1 MTTQTN
7 ATFIQPSDRIASFK
21 PYFFAALNL
30 KINRLRGAGVNVT
43 RLDMGSPDLPP
54 APFIV
59 DALVESARK
68 PSTHGYAQIGG
79 APNFKKAVTEYYHH
93 RHEVDLDPQTEVLTL
108 LGSKEGL
115 FNLSQ
120 VLLNPGD
127 VAIVPDPG
135 YPVYAASGT
144 IAGAEIYAMPLL
156 EKNNFLPDLDAIP
169 ADIAR
174 RAKILWLNYPNN
186 PTGAVA
192 SLEFFKK
199 AVDFAYKHQ
208 IVIANDA
215 PYMDICFDGY
225 RAPSILE
232 VEGAKEVSIEF
243 NSLSKTYNM
252 AGWRLGYCVGNTQ
265 MIGGLAKIKGYY
277 DYGIFSAIQ
286 VAGIVAMRVCDDNIV
301 EQVAV
306 YQKRRDVLCD
316 GLVKMGWEVEVP
328 KAGMF
333 LWVKIPEPYIRMG
346 SIKFSIEMMERA
358 NVAVAPGAGFG
369 VEGEGYLRLALVEN
383 ENRMTQA
390 LKQMRRALKEIDG
403 EVAAGTFQ
411 LTP

>member
-1 MTTQTN
+1 MTTN
-7 ATFIQPSDRIASFK
+7 PSASFIQPASRIASFK
-21 PYFFAALNL
+21 PYYFAALNQ
-30 KINRLRGAGVNVT
+30 KINRMRADGVNVT

-54 APFIV
+54 DSFII
-59 DALVESARK
+59 DALVDSARK

-79 APNFKKAVTEYYHH
+79 AINFKKAVAEYYHH

-120 VLLNPGD
+120 VLLNLGD

-135 YPVYAASGT
+135 YPVYSASGT

-156 EKNNFLPDLDAIP
+156 EKNGYLPDLDAIP

-186 PTGAVA
+186 PTGAIA
-192 SLEFFKK
+192 PLSFFKK
-199 AVDFAYKHQ
+199 AVDYARANQ

-232 VEGAKEVSIEF
+232 IDGAKEVAVEF

-252 AGWRLGYCVGNTQ
+252 AGWRIGMAVGNAKVVGYLHTYKSQTDSSHFTAVMDAGAAALTGDQTWLGQRNDTYCQRRDIVVAALQAAGFAVTPPPAAIYVWAHLPERFTDSTQ
-265 MIGGLAKIKGYY
+265 YCNQLLDQTGV
-277 DYGIFSAIQ
+277 S
-286 VAGIVAMRVCDDNIV
+286 VTPGIV
-301 EQVAV
+301 
-306 YQKRRDVLCD
+306 Y
-316 GLVKMGWEVEVP
+316 GG
-328 KAGMF
+328 
-333 LWVKIPEPYIRMG
+333 Y
-346 SIKFSIEMMERA
+346 
-358 NVAVAPGAGFG
+358 
-369 VEGEGYLRLALVEN
+369 GEGYIRISLGVATEQI
-383 ENRMTQA
+383 EDA
-390 LKQMRRALKEIDG
+390 MRRLQAWTLKN
-403 EVAAGTFQ
+403 
-411 LTP
+411 